1 MKLLLVLFSALF
13 LGNACAQDDIGP
25 ECSGCSV
32 EEVQS
37 VAKWVQDYRG
47 LRQFLGPNT
56 VKVFVVDAKSSPSM
70 VMTGY
75 DSIDGEC
82 HLLLNRSAN
91 LVVSDLDRKIA
102 LAHETGHCVAL
113 RIGAQTIQEGTTR
126 KGEGFADVW
135 ALAWIQL
142 TENYQTLHAAYARL
156 LEMRQM
162 SRRIDPNYNTILP
175 VRLAGE
181 DLIATRILVD
191 PTQFTLDFMR
201 KQ

>member
-1 MKLLLVLFSALF
+1 MKILIVLFSILF
-13 LGNACAQDDIGP
+13 VGSVYAQQVP
-25 ECSGCSV
+25 ECTGCST
-32 EEVQS
+32 EEETVG
-37 VAKWVQDYRG
+37 KWVQDYRG

-56 VKVFVVDAKSSPSM
+56 VKVFVVEAKDSPSM

-75 DSIDGEC
+75 DSIASEC

-91 LVVSDLDRKIA
+91 LIVSDLDRKIA

-113 RIGAQTIQEGTTR
+113 RLGVQTIQEGTTR

-142 TENYQTLHAAYARL
+142 TESSQTLHSAYERL

-162 SRRIDPNYNTILP
+162 SRRVDPNYNTILP

-181 DLIATRILVD
+181 DLIARRIPVD
-191 PTQFTLDFMR
+191 PIQFTLDFMR

>member
-1 MKLLLVLFSALF
+1 MKILLVLFSVLF
-13 LGNACAQDDIGP
+13 LGNARAQDAAP

-37 VAKWVQDYRG
+37 VTKWVQDYRG

-56 VKVFVVDAKSSPSM
+56 VKVFVVEAKGSPSV

-91 LVVSDLDRKIA
+91 LVASDLDRKIA

-142 TENYQTLHAAYARL
+142 TENSHTLHAAYERL

-162 SRRIDPNYNTILP
+162 SRRVDPSYNTILP

-181 DLIATRILVD
+181 ELIATRTLVD
-191 PTQFTLDFMR
+191 PIQFTLDFMR

>member
-1 MKLLLVLFSALF
+1 MPMKFLLSLLSALF
-13 LGNACAQDDIGP
+13 VGSVYAQEMP
-25 ECSGCSV
+25 ECEECSA
-32 EEVQS
+32 EELQS
-37 VAKWVQDYRG
+37 IVKWVQDYRG

-56 VKVFVVDAKSSPSM
+56 VRVFVVEAKGNPSM
-70 VMTGY
+70 VMTGF

-91 LVVSDLDRKIA
+91 LEVPSLDRKIA

-113 RIGAQTIQEGTTR
+113 RVGAQTIREGTTR
-126 KGEGFADVW
+126 SGEGFADVW

-142 TENYQTLHAAYARL
+142 TESPQTLRLAYERL

-162 SRRIDPNYNTILP
+162 SRRVDPNYNTILP

-181 DLIATRILVD
+181 ELLSARTPID

>member
-1 MKLLLVLFSALF
+1 VKILLVLLSAILF
-13 LGNACAQDDIGP
+13 LGNVYAQESAP
-25 ECSGCSV
+25 ECSGCSI

-37 VAKWVQDYRG
+37 VAKWVQDYQG

-56 VKVFVVDAKSSPSM
+56 VKVFVVEAKNSPSM

-75 DSIDGEC
+75 GSTDGEC
-82 HLLLNRSAN
+82 HLLLNRSVN
-91 LVVSDLDRKIA
+91 LAVPDLDRKIA

-113 RIGAQTIQEGTTR
+113 RLGVQTMEEGTTR

-135 ALAWIQL
+135 ALAWVQL
-142 TENYQTLHAAYARL
+142 TENSQTLHAAYERL

-162 SRRIDPNYNTILP
+162 SRRVDPNYNTILP

-181 DLIATRILVD
+181 DLIAARTLVD
-191 PTQFTLDFMR
+191 PIQFTLDFMR

>member
-1 MKLLLVLFSALF
+1 MKILLALMSVLFLSSAY
-13 LGNACAQDDIGP
+13 AQEVPDC
-25 ECSGCSV
+25 EGCS
-32 EEVQS
+32 EADVQA
-37 VAKWVQDYRG
+37 VAKWLQDYRG
-47 LRQFLGPNT
+47 LRQFLGSKT
-56 VKVFVVDAKSSPSM
+56 VRVFVVDAKDSPSM

-75 DSIDGEC
+75 DSIEGEC

-113 RIGAQTIQEGTTR
+113 RIGAQTLREGTTR

-142 TENYQTLHAAYARL
+142 TESSQTLHAAYERL

-162 SRRIDPNYNTILP
+162 SRRVDPNYNTILP

-181 DLIATRILVD
+181 ELTATRTLVD
-191 PTQFTLDFMR
+191 PTQFTLDFMS